1 MAELKPWIKRIRCRL
16 TGGHMYRD
24 MGIVTRYEPITD
36 RYWFGNRCIK
46 CGQFNTWDVDAKALF
61 EEGFARKK
69 GDGDG

>member
-1 MAELKPWIKRIRCRL
+1 
-16 TGGHMYRD
+16 MYRD

-61 EEGFARKK
+61 DEGFARKVK
-69 GDGDG
+69 GDGNG